1 MKWIATIRPRAKA
14 DLQEAHEWYEKQYP
28 GLGDQFLADLTEA
41 FQRLEANP
49 ERFPLYYRDFRRVLA
64 RRFPYKIFFRIS
76 GQYLIVFRIL
86 HGAQDHPRKLH
97 P

>member
-14 DLQEAHEWYEKQYP
+14 DLQQAYGWYEKQSP

-41 FQRLEANP
+41 FQRLESIP

-76 GQYLIVFRIL
+76 GQNLIVFRVL
-86 HGAQDHPRKLH
+86 HAAQDHPRKLR

>member
-1 MKWIATIRPRAKA
+1 MKWIASIRPRAKA
-14 DLQEAHEWYEKQYP
+14 DLQQGHEWYEKQSP
-28 GLGDQFLADLTEA
+28 GLGDQFLADLMEA
-41 FQRLEANP
+41 FQRLESNP

-76 GQYLIVFRIL
+76 GQNLIVFRIL
-86 HGAQDHPRKLH
+86 HAAQDHPRKLR